1 MNTNLARELQDVTVN
16 ATVSI
21 YNRRFDGYVR
31 IHPDGYVEL
40 TSPAGTVIA
49 RFKELEKV
57 DWLRESYIRM
67 LLESGMHGHELQEA
81 LAAVERVDI
90 RMQQSNDT
98 ELRAHL
104 YDRSR
109 QSFQK
114 WCARQ
119 GISHDEFTEEQVVQ
133 IVNRGVET
141 VRNRARATSN
151 E

>member
-1 MNTNLARELQDVTVN
+1 LAAFFLTLSSTLRGFALLIGLRECLAPT
-16 ATVSI
+16 TVSV

-81 LAAVERVDI
+81 LAASKEVSS
-90 RMQQSNDT
+90 Q
-98 ELRAHL
+98 
-104 YDRSR
+104 
-109 QSFQK
+109 
-114 WCARQ
+114 
-119 GISHDEFTEEQVVQ
+119 
-133 IVNRGVET
+133 
-141 VRNRARATSN
+141 
-151 E
+151 